1 MPLVRGRAPTSRA
14 RLTPSNAAFGVVG
27 SATPAQQREGA
38 VVELHD
44 DALERA
50 ERRRDLEQLELTG
63 LSGPSSA
70 PLAMRNS
77 RL

>member
-1 MPLVRGRAPTSRA
+1 MPDE
-14 RLTPSNAAFGVVG
+14 
-27 SATPAQQREGA
+27 QRERA

-44 DALERA
+44 DALEGL
-50 ERRRDLEQLELTG
+50 ERRVISSSRRIDR
-63 LSGPSSA
+63 LSGPSRA